1 MARKSINGHRIGKD
15 GLPETFGEVH
25 DRLEM
30 RRNAKALG
38 AAGLIVGGLYSVF
51 NGVGADYP
59 FLRDVMD
66 VLSDNLANNTERST
80 NLARIAQVFS
90 GVAEIA
96 GGIWMGAS
104 AAKDASKRRIV
115 EGNMTSL
122 GRDYRPGDRKRA
134 DAAAAAQ
141 AAIADGNEPS

>member
-15 GLPETFGEVH
+15 GLPETFGQVH
-25 DRLEM
+25 DRIEM

-66 VLSDNLANNTERST
+66 ALSDNLANNAVRAD
-80 NLARIAQVFS
+80 NLARIVQVFS
-90 GVAEIA
+90 GAAEIV
-96 GGIWMGAS
+96 GGVWMGAS
-104 AAKDASKRRIV
+104 AATDASKRRFV
-115 EGNMTSL
+115 ESNMISL

-141 AAIADGNEPS
+141 AVKADGNEPA